1 MTKFSAADIRKLAR
15 LCRLRL
21 TDEEVTKYQDELSA
35 ILAYVEQLQDVDVA
49 GLEPTNQVTGLQNV
63 VRIDEEVDYG
73 VTPKELLKNAPA
85 QQDDMFKVKRMIG

>member
-49 GLEPTNQVTGLQNV
+49 GLEPTSQVTGLQNV

>member
-49 GLEPTNQVTGLQNV
+49 GLEPTSQVTGLQNV
-63 VRIDEEVDYG
+63 VRIDEEVNYG